1 MKHRL
6 IPLQMRWSAN
16 LQQQGTSQFAVNM
29 ALNGFCLITQIAAH
43 AAIDKI
49 AVDVV
54 ALDLSEQLV
63 LSEVFL
69 IVTGQNEAQV
79 DSIADEV
86 ERKLAA
92 AGDKPIRREHG
103 AEWILL
109 DYSDLVV
116 HVQSAELRKY
126 YMLDRLWNDCPTI
139 ELEAVKEAAVNGR

>member
-1 MKHRL
+1 MTISSKTRE
-6 IPLQMRWSAN
+6 
-16 LQQQGTSQFAVNM
+16 
-29 ALNGFCLITQIAAH
+29 ITQVAAH
-43 AAIDKI
+43 AIIEKIGTDLIAID
-49 AVDVV
+49 
-54 ALDLSEQLV
+54 LSDQLV

-69 IVTGQNEAQV
+69 IATGQNSAQV

-86 ERKLAA
+86 ERKLQAIGEKLA
-92 AGDKPIRREHG
+92 RREKG

-126 YMLDRLWNDCPTI
+126 YMLDRLLNDCPTI

>member
-1 MKHRL
+1 MTISKR
-6 IPLQMRWSAN
+6 
-16 LQQQGTSQFAVNM
+16 TYE
-29 ALNGFCLITQIAAH
+29 ITQIAAH

-49 AVDVV
+49 AIDVV
-54 ALDLSEQLV
+54 ALDLSDQLV

-69 IVTGQNEAQV
+69 IVTGQNESQV
-79 DSIADEV
+79 DAIADEV

>member
-1 MKHRL
+1 MTISKRTHE
-6 IPLQMRWSAN
+6 
-16 LQQQGTSQFAVNM
+16 
-29 ALNGFCLITQIAAH
+29 ITQIAAR

-54 ALDLSEQLV
+54 ALDLSDQLV

-92 AGDKPIRREHG
+92 VGDKPIRRENG

-116 HVQSAELRKY
+116 HVQSAQLRKY

-139 ELEAVKEAAVNGR
+139 ELEAVKEAAANGR

>member
-1 MKHRL
+1 MAAGK
-6 IPLQMRWSAN
+6 SVTN
-16 LQQQGTSQFAVNM
+16 LAQVA
-29 ALNGFCLITQIAAH
+29 AEAIAEKLGVDIV
-43 AAIDKI
+43 AIDMT
-49 AVDVV
+49 
-54 ALDLSEQLV
+54 EQMV

-69 IVTGQNEAQV
+69 IATGSNEVQV
-79 DSIADEV
+79 DAIADEV